1 MIENVENA
9 EKWKEEK
16 QFTQFQYQQTIAFE
30 QLCTFS
36 PAL

>member
-9 EKWKEEK
+9 EKWEEEK

-30 QLCTFS
+30 Q
-36 PAL
+36 